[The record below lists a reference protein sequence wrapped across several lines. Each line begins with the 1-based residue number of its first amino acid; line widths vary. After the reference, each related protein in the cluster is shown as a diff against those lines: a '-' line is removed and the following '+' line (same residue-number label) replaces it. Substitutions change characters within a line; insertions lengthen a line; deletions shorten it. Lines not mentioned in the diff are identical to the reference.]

1 MKLLSA
7 LKIIVLSMALTAV
20 LLLGWIGLSVLAY
33 NHGAGAISSNAVLNF
48 MLAALLAFIGL
59 PILHRAFYRYFWT
72 IRRKLAS
79 GEMQI
84 GDRMPVI
91 GSEPHA
97 PPPRTAKTRG
107 QIALYAVFYVI
118 GIASLLAIYVP
129 IGHQEGLNA
138 FLSRFSAGRSSFTT
152 LATLVIIYLP
162 MAITLALI
170 FPFIDADKKLI
181 QKSGA
186 DADEILRLQDRQEWL
201 FSFATAYVCV
211 GFLTFIAGHM
221 ILRFLA

>member
-7 LKIIVLSMALTAV
+7 LKIIALSMALTAV

-33 NHGAGAISSNAVLNF
+33 NHSAGSISANAVLNF

-59 PILHRAFYRYFWT
+59 PILHRAFYRYFWV
-72 IRRKLAS
+72 IKRKLAS

-107 QIALYAVFYVI
+107 QIAHVSSSNCS
-118 GIASLLAIYVP
+118 G
-129 IGHQEGLNA
+129 G
-138 FLSRFSAGRSSFTT
+138 SREIPAWAPS
-152 LATLVIIYLP
+152 Y
-162 MAITLALI
+162 MAIVE
-170 FPFIDADKKLI
+170 I
-181 QKSGA
+181 QARTAAHAGSRH
-186 DADEILRLQDRQEWL
+186 LR
-201 FSFATAYVCV
+201 
-211 GFLTFIAGHM
+211 
-221 ILRFLA
+221 